1 MRRTLLVL
9 AVFIL
14 SGAAGLIYEIVWARQ
29 LVLVFGNTTQAVSA
43 ILTGF
48 FGGLAIGGWVGGR
61 VADRVRSPLRMYGLI
76 ELVLVVVVLV
86 TPVTFGLIHELYRGA
101 FGALAEVPG
110 ALALVRFGLAILALS
125 PATIL
130 MGATLPALTRHLTR
144 EGHLSTAFGRLYAAN
159 TFGAIAGTLLA
170 GLVLIEVLGL
180 TGALVVGATCSG
192 IAGLAALWLD
202 RSTTPAEGSPPPPAS
217 PSLSA
222 DPAVVRD
229 PGRVR
234 LALSVA
240 FVSGLTSIG
249 YQVLWTRL
257 LASGSGNSTYVF
269 TVILGVFLFGIALG
283 ALAFSVLR
291 SRIRQPIALLAVSQ
305 VLVGLL
311 ALVGAVLVLSHPPA
325 LDPAEPLRTIR
336 ILIRSV
342 LLVVVPATL
351 VMGVAFPASSA
362 LLSGDRGRIA
372 ASAGTLLAVNTAGAI
387 AGSFV
392 VPFGLIPLVGS
403 INAVAALAFVN
414 VATGVALTAGLLA
427 MPRWVRLPVR
437 AVGLAVAVA
446 VVGAVAMPGALVDPG
461 EARILARDG
470 RVFESAEDE
479 IASVH
484 AGQLGFTP
492 ELWVTGTS
500 MTALTVDARVM
511 PILPLIARPE
521 AESALIVAFGMGS
534 SFRTA
539 LIAGLRTDA
548 VELVPSVVRMFRWYH
563 ADAATVL
570 ADPDGR
576 VIVADGRN
584 YLELTDRR
592 YDIIVTD
599 PPPPIESSGA
609 SVISSLEYYEAG
621 LSRLQPGGIM
631 MQWVPWGQ
639 SLSEFQAH
647 VRTFAAVFPEV
658 LIAFGPGGYGALML
672 GSEGPLAVDAAS
684 AAAVLARPGVL
695 EDLSGAF
702 DSPARRLDEWL
713 AVIAGLR
720 WIAGADVRAFAGEG
734 PLITDDRPLPEY
746 FLLRRWLGAPSPRA
760 GPGLLRSGEWAGS

>member
-1 MRRTLLVL
+1 
-9 AVFIL
+9 
-14 SGAAGLIYEIVWARQ
+14 
-29 LVLVFGNTTQAVSA
+29 VLVFGNTTQAVSA

-61 VADRVRSPLRMYGLI
+61 VADRVHSPLRMYGLI

-110 ALALVRFGLAILALS
+110 GLALVRFGLAILALS

-130 MGATLPALTRHLTR
+130 MGATLPALTRHLTHD
-144 EGHLSTAFGRLYAAN
+144 GHLSAAFGRLYAAN

-180 TGALVVGATCSG
+180 TGALVAGAACSG
-192 IAGLAALWLD
+192 VAGLAALWLD
-202 RSTTPAEGSPPPPAS
+202 RSSGRVTRPPAWS
-217 PSLSA
+217 GPGETTA
-222 DPAVVRD
+222 ATEGAAVRD

-234 LALSVA
+234 LALAVA

-269 TVILGVFLFGIALG
+269 TIILGVFLFGIALG

-291 SRIRQPIALLAVSQ
+291 TRITQPIALLAASQ

-311 ALVGAVLVLSHPPA
+311 AIGGAVIMLSHPPP
-325 LDPAEPLRTIR
+325 LDPSDPLRTIR
-336 ILIRSV
+336 FLIRAV
-342 LLVVVPATL
+342 VFVVVPATL

-362 LLSGDRGRIA
+362 LLSSDRGRIA

-392 VPFGLIPLVGS
+392 VPFALIPLVGS
-403 INAVAALAFVN
+403 ITSVALLAFVN
-414 VATGVALTAGLLA
+414 VATGLALTARVLGVPRRLGL
-427 MPRWVRLPVR
+427 PIR
-437 AVGLAVAVA
+437 AAGLAVAVA
-446 VVGAVAMPGALVDPG
+446 VAAALVVPDALVDPG

-470 RVFESAEDE
+470 QVFESAEDE
-479 IASVH
+479 IASVN
-484 AGQLGFTP
+484 AGQVSFTP

-521 AESALIVAFGMGS
+521 AESALVVAFGMGS
-534 SFRTA
+534 SFRSA
-539 LIAGLRTDA
+539 LIAGLRSDA

-563 ADAATVL
+563 ADAAAVL

-621 LSRLQPGGIM
+621 RSRLQPGGIM

-647 VRTFAAVFPEV
+647 VRTFAAVFPEL

-672 GSEGPLAVDAAS
+672 GSEAPIVIDPVAAG
-684 AAAVLARPGVL
+684 AVLSRPGVL

-702 DSPARRLDEWL
+702 DSPARTFDEWL
-713 AVIAGLR
+713 AVIEGML
-720 WIAGADVRAFAGEG
+720 WISGADVRAFAREG

-746 FLLRRWLGAPSPRA
+746 FLLRRWFGAPSPRA